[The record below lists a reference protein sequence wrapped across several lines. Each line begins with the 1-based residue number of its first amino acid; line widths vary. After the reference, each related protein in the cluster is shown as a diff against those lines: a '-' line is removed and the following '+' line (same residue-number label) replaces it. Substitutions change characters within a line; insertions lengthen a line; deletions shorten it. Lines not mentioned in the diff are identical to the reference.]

1 MNVGKEIDF
10 REDLLFCCCRLAGE
24 ELLTNGRSKAYK
36 MRIKEITE
44 LQEELYV
51 LRRCLTK
58 KDFPSVGE
66 MLRRQM
72 AAEAE
77 GTP

>member
-10 REDLLFCCCRLAGE
+10 REDLLFYCCRLAGK

-36 MRIKEITE
+36 MQIKEITE

-58 KDFPSVGE
+58 DFPSVGE
-66 MLRRQM
+66 MLRRQT